1 MTQEQVQELLRPRV
15 KCIAPDTSRKYEIGD
30 IFYKHVFPGS
40 DSGMSCY
47 ITNLEFPLQGKNLI
61 TEFAENMPHLFQRLN
76 WCEEI
81 NAIQIKPL
89 KYVKWVQKS
98 PFNNHGHDLPLSGVI
113 EKVEE
118 FKKYGSVFHIKV
130 PSQIIAITGLYF
142 LPATEAEYL
151 AEQNKKL

>member
-47 ITNLEFPLQGKNLI
+47 ITNLEFPLEGKNLI

-76 WCEEI
+76 WWDDREVNEMPEYLK
-81 NAIQIKPL
+81 IKDRV
-89 KYVKWVQKS
+89 YR
-98 PFNNHGHDLPLSGVI
+98 
-113 EKVEE
+113 
-118 FKKYGSVFHIKV
+118 
-130 PSQIIAITGLYF
+130 IAIWEKYF
-142 LPATEAEYL
+142 GWLPVERDPIDESFRLAHHFDKGLPATEQDYL
-151 AEQNKKL
+151 NYKNNL